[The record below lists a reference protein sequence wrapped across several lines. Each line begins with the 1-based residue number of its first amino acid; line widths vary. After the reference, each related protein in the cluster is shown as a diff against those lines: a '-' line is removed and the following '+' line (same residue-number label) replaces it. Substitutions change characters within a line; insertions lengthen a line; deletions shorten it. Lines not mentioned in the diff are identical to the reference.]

1 MGPRSSVLIGIGI
14 PIALVI
20 GFSHGVSFKTTGP
33 LENQGLTKNL
43 GKRNS
48 PHSLLAISTSLRSMA
63 ILSRLKIIAGKIVVI
78 DFWSSWCA
86 PCRAEGPIL
95 SESQKHGGSGGLS
108 SLESRYG
115 TTSIQSKSSSIRT
128 I

>member
-1 MGPRSSVLIGIGI
+1 MGQRSSVLIGIGI

-20 GFSHGVSFKTTGP
+20 GLFTWGVIQNDGAAGRPGVNEKFGETKLSTQPFSDF
-33 LENQGLTKNL
+33 NLTAL
-43 GKRNS
+43 DGDF
-48 PHSLLAISTSLRSMA
+48 ISIKDYR
-63 ILSRLKIIAGKIVVI
+63 GKIVVV
-78 DFWSSWCA
+78 DSGLHGALPVEPKVQFLA
-86 PCRAEGPIL
+86 NPI
-95 SESQKHGGSGGLS
+95 KHGGSGGLS